1 MIAAVRGILAGKT
14 LDSALVNV
22 GGVTLRIFAPLSVLS
37 HLNEGEVVMLHTWLL
52 VREDALALYG
62 FESTDDRDLFEQLL
76 GVGGVGPSIGL
87 ALLSS
92 MSAQTFR
99 EAVLAEDV
107 TRLTAAPRVGR
118 KLASRLVLELK
129 PRFEKADF
137 GGAPVLAGGGANI
150 RAQVLEALTGLGYP
164 AGDADAAVRTLPED
178 ASGSIE
184 DLILQALR
192 SLARE

>member
-14 LDSALVNV
+14 LDSALVIV

-87 ALLSS
+87 ALLSN

-129 PRFEKADF
+129 PRFEKAGF
-137 GGAPVLAGGGANI
+137 GGAPILAGGGANV

-164 AGDADAAVRTLPED
+164 AGDAAAAVRTLPED
-178 ASGSIE
+178 ASGNLE